1 MYKNISIAVLLVA
14 FGLVAAR
21 STGAP
26 VATLTPPNIV
36 KKVILANQTAPIPT
50 TTIFTPASNG
60 LFRLSV
66 YITQVVPAEKQGNQ
80 SNWQYQ
86 FNWTDD
92 AGAESLPAG
101 YLMWLGSS
109 QIPPNACGVPSYSAS
124 PGTVAVFE
132 AIAGQPVSFSVN
144 LVDPVGVGGGT
155 YSLYFTVERLI

>member
-1 MYKNISIAVLLVA
+1 LYKNLSIAVLLVA
-14 FGLVAAR
+14 FGFVAAR
-21 STGAP
+21 SAGTPAP
-26 VATLTPPNIV
+26 TLTPPAIV

-66 YITQVVPAEKQGNQ
+66 YITQVVPAEKQGSQ

-92 AGAESLPAG
+92 AGPESPLAP
-101 YLMWLGSS
+101 LMWVGSA
-109 QIPPNACGVPSYSAS
+109 QTPPKAWGVPYYSES
-124 PGTVAVFE
+124 PGTVTVFE

-144 LVDPVGVGGGT
+144 LVDPAGVGGGT
-155 YSLYFTVERLI
+155 YSLYFVVERLI

>member
-1 MYKNISIAVLLVA
+1 
-14 FGLVAAR
+14 
-21 STGAP
+21 
-26 VATLTPPNIV
+26 V

-50 TTIFTPASNG
+50 TTIFTPASDG
-60 LFRLSV
+60 LFRLSA
-66 YITQVVPAEKQGNQ
+66 YITEVVPAEKQGNQ

-92 AGAESLPAG
+92 AGAESPAG

-109 QIPPNACGVPSYSAS
+109 QIPPNAYSGS
-124 PGTVAVFE
+124 PGTVTVFE

-155 YSLYFTVERLI
+155 YSLYFVVERLI